1 MSTLYNATQNMGFT
15 ENGALTYT
23 TTGSAVLDLFSM
35 GGALRSSEE
44 ERIRMLVDLAYR
56 EDPVKTMAVL
66 LYLRDCRGGQGE
78 KRVFKVAIKR
88 LIEAHNLN
96 KKSLYEA
103 ISKYGCYKDVF
114 DIFTPEEIAPVIAP
128 IIEEHKTLSKGTL
141 LEKWMP
147 SVKGARSGYAHKLA
161 KLLGMTDKEYRKY
174 LSSKR
179 AALNLVE
186 SKMCKNEWD
195 KIDYPSVP
203 SRANLIYSDAFNRHD
218 AERYS
223 AFLNKVE
230 KGEEKINTSVLY
242 PYEVFNKINTPNA
255 DVLWDNLKD
264 YTNGEN
270 ALVVCDTSG
279 SMCCSYSGVLPIS
292 VSVSL
297 ALYFAERNKGI
308 FHNEFITF
316 SENPCFQKIEGT
328 TLKEKFHNI
337 EKANWGMSTNLQ
349 KVFDLV
355 LNSAVK
361 NKVPEEEMPTTIYI
375 ISDME
380 FNYCV
385 DGTNLDGIIKKYND
399 AGYKLPRLV
408 FWNVNSKQNNVCA
421 SKDTSGV
428 MLVSGC
434 SPSVFAVATNPE
446 MTPEG
451 FMNSIIND
459 YIEEAEGIIS

>member
-1 MSTLYNATQNMGFT
+1 MSILYNATQNMGFT

-35 GGALRSSEE
+35 GGALRGADED
-44 ERIRMLVDLAYR
+44 RILMLVDRAYL
-56 EDPVKTMAVL
+56 EDPVKTLAVL

-78 KRVFKVAIKR
+78 KRIFKTSIKH
-88 LIEAHNLN
+88 LIKKHNLD
-96 KKSLYEA
+96 KKSLYET

-114 DIFTPEEIAPVIAP
+114 DIFTPEEIAPILAP
-128 IIEEHKTLSKGTL
+128 IIEEHKEGANGTL

-147 SVKGARSGYAHKLA
+147 SIKGARRGYACKLA
-161 KLLGMTDKEYRKY
+161 KLLGMSEKEYRKY

-179 AALNLVE
+179 KSLDLVE
-186 SKMCKNEWD
+186 SKMCRNDWD
-195 KIDYPSVP
+195 KINYSSVP

-218 AERYS
+218 KERYS
-223 AFLNKVE
+223 EFLNKVE

-242 PYEVFNKINTPNA
+242 PYEVFNNMEAPNA
-255 DVLWDNLKD
+255 EALWSNLKD

-279 SMCCSYSGVLPIS
+279 SMTWGSVKPYPIS

-316 SENPCFQKIEGT
+316 SETPAFQKITGD
-328 TLKEKFHNI
+328 TLKEKFQNI
-337 EKANWGMSTNLQ
+337 EKASWGMSTDLQTVFNLIL
-349 KVFDLV
+349 K
-355 LNSAVK
+355 SAIS
-361 NKVPEEEMPTTIYI
+361 NNVPESEMPTTLYI

-380 FNYCV
+380 FNSCV
-385 DGTNLDGIIKKYND
+385 EGTNLDGIVKKYKE
-399 AGYKLPRLV
+399 AGYKLPRIV
-408 FWNVNSKQNNVCA
+408 FWNVNSRQNNVCA
-421 SKDTSGV
+421 SKDTQGV

-434 SPSVFAVATNPE
+434 SPTVFEIATNPK

-451 FMNSIIND
+451 FMNSIIEK
-459 YIEEAEGIIS
+459 YLEEAKEIVG

>member
-35 GGALRSSEE
+35 GGALRSADED
-44 ERIRMLVDLAYR
+44 RILMLVDRAYL
-56 EDPVKTMAVL
+56 EDPMKTIAVL
-66 LYLRDCRGGQGE
+66 LYLRDCREGQGE
-78 KRVFKVAIKR
+78 KRLFKTSIKH
-88 LIEAHNLN
+88 LIEKHNLD
-96 KKSLYEA
+96 KKSLYET

-114 DIFTPEEIAPVIAP
+114 DIFTPEEIAPILAP
-128 IIEEHKTLSKGTL
+128 IIEEHKEWTKGTL

-147 SVKGARSGYAHKLA
+147 SIKGARREYACKLA
-161 KLLGMTDKEYRKY
+161 KLLGMSEKEYRKY

-179 AALNLVE
+179 KTLDLVE
-186 SKMCKNEWD
+186 SKMCRNDWD
-195 KIDYPSVP
+195 KITYSSVP
-203 SRANLIYSDAFNRHD
+203 SRANLLYSDAFHRHD
-218 AERYS
+218 KERYS
-223 AFLNKVE
+223 EFLHKVE

-242 PYEVFNKINTPNA
+242 PYEVFNNMEAPNA
-255 DVLWDNLKD
+255 EALWNNLTD
-264 YTNGEN
+264 YTSGEN

-279 SMCCSYSGVLPIS
+279 SMTFALVKPFPIS

-316 SENPCFQKIEGT
+316 SETPTFQKITGD
-328 TLKEKFHNI
+328 TLKEKFRNI
-337 EKANWGMSTNLQ
+337 QKTNWGMSTDLQ

-355 LNSAVK
+355 LKSAIS
-361 NKVPEEEMPTTIYI
+361 NNVPESEMPTTLYI

-385 DGTNLDGIIKKYND
+385 KGTNLDGIVKKYNE
-399 AGYKLPRLV
+399 AGYKLPRIV

-421 SKDTSGV
+421 SKDTQGV

-434 SPSVFAVATNPE
+434 SPTVFAIATNPK

-451 FMNSIIND
+451 FMNVTIEK
-459 YIEEAEGIIS
+459 YLEEAKKIVG